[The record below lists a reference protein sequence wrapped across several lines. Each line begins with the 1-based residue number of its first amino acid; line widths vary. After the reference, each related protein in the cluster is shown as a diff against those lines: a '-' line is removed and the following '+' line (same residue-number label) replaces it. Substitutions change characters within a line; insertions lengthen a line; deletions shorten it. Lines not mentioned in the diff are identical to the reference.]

1 MKKRLYRDVQE
12 GALSGVCAGLGTY
25 LEIDK
30 TWIRLAFVLSVIFAS
45 WLGLGM
51 LGPIAYIVLWI
62 VVPARPVTGPST
74 WYGDAGQS
82 PYDVDYRVDSENM
95 GHRGIEESYDRRR
108 RGHPGYQ
115 EDEMDFAEEK
125 GYWTS
130 WDKPDQKK
138 NNTGKDRITAGL
150 MLVLVGLVFLLNQL
164 DILSMREIFK
174 YWPVLLIIIGL
185 MVLFGAFSPSEK
197 KEPVETFASDN
208 TENSPEVES
217 DQGADAGS
225 TGEDHEPDQPN
236 LPNQNQ

>member
-1 MKKRLYRDVQE
+1 MKKKLYRDVQE
-12 GALSGVCAGLGTY
+12 GALSGVCAGLGNY

-62 VVPARPVTGPST
+62 VVPARPVSGPST
-74 WYGDAGQS
+74 WYGDSEQS
-82 PYDVDYRVDSENM
+82 PYDIDYRVDSENL
-95 GHRGIEESYDRRR
+95 GHRGTGETYDRRR
-108 RGHPGYQ
+108 RGHPNYQ
-115 EDEMDFAEEK
+115 EDDLDFAEETGSWMTWEEKEKPK
-125 GYWTS
+125 GNS
-130 WDKPDQKK
+130 
-138 NNTGKDRITAGL
+138 GRDRITAGS

-164 DILSMREIFK
+164 DILSMREVFK

-197 KEPVETFASDN
+197 KASQQSYAGQQTQDVDESETVSD
-208 TENSPEVES
+208 TES
-217 DQGADAGS
+217 DTTSNQSD
-225 TGEDHEPDQPN
+225 